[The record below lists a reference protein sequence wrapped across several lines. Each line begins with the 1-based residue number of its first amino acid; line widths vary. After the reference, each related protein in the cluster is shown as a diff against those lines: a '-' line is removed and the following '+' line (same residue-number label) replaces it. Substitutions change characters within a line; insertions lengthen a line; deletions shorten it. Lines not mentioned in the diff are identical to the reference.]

1 MVNFYFSCVFQ
12 CAKVIVTNTLPLTD
26 NVVENR
32 GIGST
37 IWGWITY
44 PFSWWSSDINE
55 DPPKNDQLT
64 DSRLTNSLMDIEI
77 SKRNVTI
84 WCNEQTCTTMR
95 CESFGCINITCNIYD
110 TDLIGEC
117 RNYNTVFIPDE
128 PVTKPLT
135 GEKETEVSSKPSIVK
150 PTTSSSTENTSTVQT
165 TTAEERPLELEA
177 VLSSTVSEVPQKE
190 EPVKSVD
197 I

>member
-1 MVNFYFSCVFQ
+1 MYIKLF
-12 CAKVIVTNTLPLTD
+12 LPLTD
-26 NVVENR
+26 HVVESR

-44 PFSWWSSDINE
+44 PFSWWSSDISE

-64 DSRLTNSLMDIEI
+64 ESSLTNSLTDIEI

-95 CESFGCINITCNIYD
+95 CESFGCINITCSIYD

-117 RNYNTVFIPDE
+117 RNYNTVFIPEE
-128 PVTKPLT
+128 PVTKPIT
-135 GEKETEVSSKPSIVK
+135 EDKETEVSSKPSIIISTTTTT
-150 PTTSSSTENTSTVQT
+150 TTSTTEAPNTVQT
-165 TTAEERPLELEA
+165 TNTEERPLELEA
-177 VLSSTVSEVPQKE
+177 VLSSTVSEVPEKE
-190 EPVKSVD
+190 EPTKPLD
-197 I
+197 M